1 MTNEWRREKSY
12 QDAISLL
19 TKETEITGDI
29 VFLLPEK
36 FTHKIEMACKA
47 FNSSHICQGP
57 GREQVVM
64 VNNRGR
70 CTILLPG

>member
-1 MTNEWRREKSY
+1 MMYSRDPGCMMGDNKDITGARVTNEWRREKSY

-36 FTHKIEMACKA
+36 FTHKIAMALQS
-47 FNSSHICQGP
+47 F
-57 GREQVVM
+57 
-64 VNNRGR
+64 
-70 CTILLPG
+70 